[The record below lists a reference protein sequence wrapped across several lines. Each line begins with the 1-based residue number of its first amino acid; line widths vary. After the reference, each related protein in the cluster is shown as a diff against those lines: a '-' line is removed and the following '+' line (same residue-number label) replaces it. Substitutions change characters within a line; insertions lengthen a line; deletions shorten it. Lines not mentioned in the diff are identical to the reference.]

1 MINKINL
8 DPFLGKINGYK
19 LSYFENSTV
28 GRLLEQNG
36 DYITIELKDGNVI
49 ITHIDSLESIWP
61 IKPKKEAIQN
71 E

>member
-8 DPFLGKINGYK
+8 DPFMGKINGYK
-19 LSYFENSTV
+19 LSFFGKSTV

-49 ITHIDSLESIWP
+49 ITHIDSLVSIWP
-61 IKPKKEAIQN
+61 IRAKQKAIQN
-71 E
+71 A